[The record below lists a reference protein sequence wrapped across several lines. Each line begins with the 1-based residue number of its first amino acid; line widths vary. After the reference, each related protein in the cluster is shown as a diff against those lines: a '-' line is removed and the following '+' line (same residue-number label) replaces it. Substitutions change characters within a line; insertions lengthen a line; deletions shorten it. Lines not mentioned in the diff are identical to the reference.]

1 MAGKSAKILAKKMA
15 GKFMADILRSEIH
28 TNSYLGM
35 FADSTLVAYSLR
47 YF

>member
-1 MAGKSAKILAKKMA
+1 MAGKSAKILA
-15 GKFMADILRSEIH
+15 GKFMADILRPEIH
-28 TNSYLGM
+28 TNSYFGM